1 MLKTEK
7 IKHEIDLLPDDMLN
21 QVEDFIK
28 TLRIRKKTEKKR
40 SSLLADLA
48 ELAIDVDLPKDY
60 SKQHD
65 HYLYGMPKK

>member
-28 TLRIRKKTEKKR
+28 NLRTRKKTEKKR

-48 ELAIDVDLPKDY
+48 DISVDVDLPKDY